1 MSESIKK
8 SSLNRDTVNNNETIF
23 EFLKRKKQF
32 NLENT
37 INQSQRSSSTKRKV
51 DYDFEDDFPQTRD
64 LTKYRTT
71 EQYNSYTSRPSITP
85 KKIQFEEPEPQP
97 KSAVKV

>member
-8 SSLNRDTVNNNETIF
+8 SSMNRDTVNNNETIF
-23 EFLKRKKQF
+23 EFLKRKKQY

-37 INQSQRSSSTKRKV
+37 VNKSQRNSSTKRKV
-51 DYDFEDDFPQTRD
+51 DYDIEDDFPQTRD

-71 EQYNSYTSRPSITP
+71 EQYHSYTSRPNITP
-85 KKIQFEEPEPQP
+85 KKIQF
-97 KSAVKV
+97 